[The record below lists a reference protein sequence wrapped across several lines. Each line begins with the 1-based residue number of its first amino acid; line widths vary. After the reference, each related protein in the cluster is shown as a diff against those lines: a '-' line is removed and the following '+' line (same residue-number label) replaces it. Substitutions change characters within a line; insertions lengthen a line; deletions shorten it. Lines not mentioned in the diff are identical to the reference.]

1 VTSYSLFYVFLH
13 KHVGYTKEAITAAE
27 QKLTKEKLALE
38 NFQHDI
44 HKFTAHTRLYICQIM
59 NVGSPVQN
67 QHFILVFSA
76 LRESLEDEFK
86 LTICNSTMD
95 GEPVKV
101 KELI

>member
-1 VTSYSLFYVFLH
+1 
-13 KHVGYTKEAITAAE
+13 
-27 QKLTKEKLALE
+27 
-38 NFQHDI
+38 
-44 HKFTAHTRLYICQIM
+44 
-59 NVGSPVQN
+59 
-67 QHFILVFSA
+67 LVFSA

>member
-1 VTSYSLFYVFLH
+1 M
-13 KHVGYTKEAITAAE
+13 AE
-27 QKLTKEKLALE
+27 QQLTKEKLALE

-59 NVGSPVQN
+59 NVGSPVKN